1 MFPRGMARDR
11 RDAEETKGR
20 TKTLYVAEAV
30 TRRAN
35 GTIYAYFVTGDE
47 GQMVR

>member
-1 MFPRGMARDR
+1 MFPRGMVRDL
-11 RDAEETKGR
+11 RDAEETKGS

-35 GTIYAYFVTGDE
+35 ETLTLTS
-47 GQMVR
+47 